1 MKKRVG
7 NVKKLFCWLLIGLLL
22 TEQTTVPV
30 HAEESIPHNMEESQ
44 GGEAVS
50 GNDAGSGN
58 KTEAENPADSVNA
71 SLSAI
76 PFADGSRVG
85 AVGSTFTE
93 GNLEYRISDADAA
106 QAVCIGL
113 NGTKSPVTT
122 IPATVTHDG
131 VTYTVWRIEDKAFE
145 NLYPVSSNDS
155 GSVIIE
161 EGITEIGNEA
171 FNMCYRMNSLSL
183 PDGLLK
189 IGDKAFYACVDL
201 DHLVIPPSVQEIGQ
215 SAFVSCGCSSLGITV
230 PEGITELKENT
241 FSSCDSPQINL
252 PASLIKIG
260 KFALSGGAFE
270 SISIP
275 EGVTQIDGGAFRD
288 NSHLKNIRIPDQV
301 TVISNSV
308 LANCENLETVVLPEN
323 ISLIDMCAF
332 TDCSSLKEI
341 NIPKAVRALQV
352 QAFMNCTSLT
362 ELKLWDTVK
371 INGVETFKGC
381 ENFSVLKIVVT
392 RNAPLTIES
401 VVRDTFTNC
410 PDDRRLVFVD
420 ESGKELTGAALTAAQ
435 DAYRGA
441 NDGDT
446 TDNLWYGWKIVD
458 TPLYS
463 VDIKVN
469 KDDRLWT
476 DSGKTFGLTKD
487 GGNTYITDLT
497 KVEDGTY
504 DVYEILGAGNS
515 GYLKTGV
522 NVTVNGGNA
531 EATVDYY
538 TVTFY
543 DGDIPYGE
551 DTQQAPQIVLKNGK
565 ALKPV
570 DPVKKDFV
578 FVDWMTMKDGDVPYP
593 FGTVDITSP
602 TSIYAAWRNGAVT
615 LYQIAA
621 SANGGGAISP
631 EGILNVSEG
640 ANQTF
645 IITPQEGYRIKEVLV
660 DGQSQGAVESYTF
673 TDIKENH
680 TISVS
685 FDRKEEPI
693 TRYQITAS
701 AGEGGSISP
710 EGIVS
715 VDKGGSQTFIVT
727 PQPGYSIKEVL
738 VDGQSQGAVTSYT
751 FTNITENHSISVS
764 FVKKEESGG
773 DDGTDNPGGNDG
785 TNQPGGDD
793 GTNQPG
799 GDDGTNQPGGDD
811 GTDNPGGDDGKDES
825 GDNKEEPD
833 SSDNGDDWDDD
844 SDTTPVEEDGNGG
857 SDGHSGTAEPK
868 EPKTGDNF
876 HVEIYATAAMIAG
889 LLYLKFYFAEN
900 GGMTET
906 EKREMVSAIIDW
918 AKRGRKY
925 RRYVALA
932 AVFFVLVYYHSI
944 GKSTTAEWTRLYEK

>member
-113 NGTKSPVTT
+113 NGTKSRVTT
-122 IPATVTHDG
+122 IPATVEHDG

-145 NLYPVSSNDS
+145 NLYSLDYSDW

-161 EGITEIGNEA
+161 EGITEIGSEA
-171 FNMCYRMNSLSL
+171 FSQSYRLENVKL

-189 IGDKAFYACVDL
+189 IGDRAFFACNDL
-201 DHLVIPPSVQEIGQ
+201 DNLVIPASVQEIGH
-215 SAFVSCGCSSLGITV
+215 SAFISCSCRSLEITV
-230 PEGITELKENT
+230 PEGITELKEST
-241 FSSCDSPQINL
+241 FASCKSPQINL
-252 PASLIKIG
+252 PASLVRIG
-260 KFALSGGAFE
+260 PNAFDGGAFE

-275 EGVTQIDGGAFRD
+275 EGVTQIGAGAFRD
-288 NSHLKNIRIPDQV
+288 NKVLKSIRIPDKV
-301 TVISNSV
+301 TVILDSLMTECV
-308 LANCENLETVVLPEN
+308 NLETVILPEN
-323 ISLIDMCAF
+323 ITAIGLEAFSDCRSLE
-332 TDCSSLKEI
+332 EI
-341 NIPKAVRALQV
+341 NIPKAVRSI
-352 QAFMNCTSLT
+352 QAYAFKNCTSLT
-362 ELKLWDTVK
+362 ELTLWDTVA
-371 INGVETFKGC
+371 ITGVETFQGC
-381 ENFSVLKIVVT
+381 EKFSVLKIVVT
-392 RNAPLTIES
+392 RDVPLTINYANN
-401 VVRDTFTNC
+401 TFTNC

-497 KVEDGTY
+497 KVENGTY

-565 ALKPV
+565 AQKPV

-593 FGTVDITSP
+593 FSTVDITSP
-602 TSIYAAWRNGAVT
+602 TNIYAAWRNGAVT

-621 SANGGGAISP
+621 SANGGG
-631 EGILNVSEG
+631 
-640 ANQTF
+640 
-645 IITPQEGYRIKEVLV
+645 
-660 DGQSQGAVESYTF
+660 
-673 TDIKENH
+673 
-680 TISVS
+680 
-685 FDRKEEPI
+685 
-693 TRYQITAS
+693 RY
-701 AGEGGSISP
+701 
-710 EGIVS
+710 
-715 VDKGGSQTFIVT
+715 
-727 PQPGYSIKEVL
+727 
-738 VDGQSQGAVTSYT
+738 
-751 FTNITENHSISVS
+751 
-764 FVKKEESGG
+764 
-773 DDGTDNPGGNDG
+773 
-785 TNQPGGDD
+785 
-793 GTNQPG
+793 
-799 GDDGTNQPGGDD
+799 
-811 GTDNPGGDDGKDES
+811 
-825 GDNKEEPD
+825 
-833 SSDNGDDWDDD
+833 
-844 SDTTPVEEDGNGG
+844 
-857 SDGHSGTAEPK
+857 
-868 EPKTGDNF
+868 
-876 HVEIYATAAMIAG
+876 
-889 LLYLKFYFAEN
+889 
-900 GGMTET
+900 
-906 EKREMVSAIIDW
+906 
-918 AKRGRKY
+918 
-925 RRYVALA
+925 LA
-932 AVFFVLVYYHSI
+932 
-944 GKSTTAEWTRLYEK
+944 